1 MQLWAEASK
10 KLDSNLVLPDE
21 VDRRFRNEEEQ
32 QEERN
37 VETGEY
43 DGQQLPVQERAEDVA
58 SDHAESSG
66 DGWYYGKPASEV
78 RGRDLH
84 DIDR

>member
-1 MQLWAEASK
+1 MGKTSK
-10 KLDSNLVLPDE
+10 KQDSNLVLPDE
-21 VDRRFRNEEEQ
+21 VDRRFRNKEEQ

-58 SDHAESSG
+58 SYHAEGSG
-66 DGWYYGKPASEV
+66 DGWHDGKPASEV

-84 DIDR
+84 DVDG